1 MRQNYLT
8 SLLLLKLKTNLQKN
22 QKIKSFNTLDE
33 KWTYVFQTADIDGDF
48 PNLKIVVEFLMCIP
62 GSNANVERI
71 FSDMNNLW
79 TDDKSRF
86 DVKTVKAMLV
96 VKHFFTEDCSGF
108 HDFLLGNK
116 KLLKHIDSSEKYLPK
131 ESKTVI
137 LNTQASTSNTC

>member
-1 MRQNYLT
+1 MNEAELFDEFT
-8 SLLLLKLKTNLQKN
+8 IIKTNLQKN

-79 TDDKSRF
+79 TDDKNRF
-86 DVKTVKAMLV
+86 DVQTVKAMLV
-96 VKHFFTEDCSGF
+96 VKHFFTENCSEF
-108 HDFLLGNK
+108 HDLLLGNK
-116 KLLKHIDSSEKYLPK
+116 KLLKHIHSSEKYLPK
-131 ESKTVI
+131 ESK
-137 LNTQASTSNTC
+137 